1 MEAGISLKMAY
12 IGQKVHKKPILLAFR
27 VIQIGASMRQHFTPT
42 RMTIA
47 TRRNN
52 NIGKHKQKLGSSFTL
67 IEMRSG
73 AAALNAKYSGI
84 SSTECTEFP

>member
-1 MEAGISLKMAY
+1 
-12 IGQKVHKKPILLAFR
+12 
-27 VIQIGASMRQHFTPT
+27 
-42 RMTIA
+42 MTIA
-47 TRRNN
+47 IRRNN

-84 SSTECTEFP
+84 SSTECTVPVRLIHCSEPVKTLMIYVHTHTNYT